1 MISVTLH
8 ELIDA
13 GPRQTALVSQSCQLL
28 QTALNDP
35 NFVPMVANATYRE
48 TRFRDANGQTRS
60 IPPAELP
67 GFIASG
73 AERGTPG
80 DNEIDLKI
88 KLARLRRGVVG
99 STIPGRL
106 PFRTAYWFINGCLA
120 EEDAI
125 SPARHFIH
133 EWLHVAGFYHY
144 PNNSA
149 REDVPYVV
157 GDIIRQLLSQN
168 KALHESTAMAQALDQ
183 ADCGADGASAEEEA
197 GPEDAPI

>member
-1 MISVTLH
+1 MIKVTLH

-13 GPRQTALVSQSCQLL
+13 GPRQNALITQSCALL

-35 NFVPMVANATYRE
+35 DFPTMVTGASYRE
-48 TRFRDANGQTRS
+48 TRFRDANGQSRS
-60 IPPAELP
+60 IPPAELAA
-67 GFIASG
+67 FIAAG

-80 DNEIDLKI
+80 DQEIDLKI
-88 KLARLRRGVVG
+88 RLARLKRGVVG
-99 STIPGRL
+99 STIPGQL

-120 EEDAI
+120 AEDAI

-144 PNNSA
+144 PGNSA

-157 GDIIRQLLSQN
+157 GDIIRQLLGRN
-168 KALHESTAMAQALDQ
+168 KSLNESNTMAAALDQ
-183 ADCGADGASAEEEA
+183 ADCGADGAAEDGEA
-197 GPEDAPI
+197 DDKRV